1 MLLREEIFLVLGV
14 GVAKVVEHLPCKL
27 EALNS
32 NCSTAAQTERERER
46 ERERNCPKGNNNQVE
61 FNYNIL

>member
-27 EALNS
+27 EALSS

-46 ERERNCPKGNNNQVE
+46 EKLSKRKQQSS
-61 FNYNIL
+61 